1 MEGQKLLVAYATRE
15 GHTRKIAEHVG
26 ATLRA
31 RGDLVDV
38 VDVAHPPAGF
48 DVSSYAGAVL
58 AASVHAGKYEREL
71 VSFVRESSVALGRM
85 PTAFLS
91 VSLTEAAVED
101 HTAPFERR
109 AKAAAQVRASVE
121 AFCHETGLHPTRVWP
136 VAGALLYQEYGVLKR
151 LVMKMIA
158 RQVGGDTDTSRDHD
172 YTDWEGLDRFVG
184 AMAADIERR
193 AAPVTSRISS

>member
-1 MEGQKLLVAYATRE
+1 MQGRKLLVAYTTRE
-15 GHTRKIAEHVG
+15 GHTRKIAEHVA

-38 VDVAHPPAGF
+38 VDVAHLPAGF
-48 DVSSYAGAVL
+48 DASSYGGAVL
-58 AASVHAGKYEREL
+58 AGSVHTGKYEPPL
-71 VSFVRESSVALGRM
+71 VAFVKENSVALAKM

-109 AKAAAQVRASVE
+109 AKAAAQVRATVE

-151 LVMKMIA
+151 LVMKLIA
-158 RQVGGDTDTSRDHD
+158 RQVGGDTDTSRDHE

-184 AMAADIERR
+184 AMATDMEHGTAG
-193 AAPVTSRISS
+193 P